1 MYLSK
6 IIYTMKNISSL
17 IPYKTQSYSLI
28 PYKTQSYPLIPYKI
42 KNEKIDININIK
54 NRMKIITISV
64 FSTCICYKTI
74 EYYIIYDQ
82 IKVIQS

>member
-42 KNEKIDININIK
+42 KNEKIDINIK
-54 NRMKIITISV
+54 NRIKIITISV

-74 EYYIIYDQ
+74 EFYIIYNQ

>member
-28 PYKTQSYPLIPYKI
+28 PYKTVSLLIDFDKSRIISVHAIHRDYDWFSI
-42 KNEKIDININIK
+42 VYDEIK
-54 NRMKIITISV
+54 NRK
-64 FSTCICYKTI
+64 
-74 EYYIIYDQ
+74 
-82 IKVIQS
+82 

>member
-17 IPYKTQSYSLI
+17 IPYKTQSYPLI
-28 PYKTQSYPLIPYKI
+28 PYKSQSYPLIPYKM
-42 KNEKIDININIK
+42 KNEKIDIDINIK
-54 NRMKIITISV
+54 NRIKIISV
-64 FSTCICYKTI
+64 FLTCICYKTI
-74 EYYIIYDQ
+74 KYYIIYNH

>member
-6 IIYTMKNISSL
+6 IIYTMKNIS
-17 IPYKTQSYSLI
+17 SLI

-42 KNEKIDININIK
+42 KNEKIDINIK
-54 NRMKIITISV
+54 NRIKIISV
-64 FSTCICYKTI
+64 FLTCICYKTI
-74 EYYIIYDQ
+74 KYYIIYNH

>member
-6 IIYTMKNISSL
+6 IMYTMKNISSL
-17 IPYKTQSYSLI
+17 IPYKTQSYPLI
-28 PYKTQSYPLIPYKI
+28 PYKSQSYPLIPYKI
-42 KNEKIDININIK
+42 KNEKIDIDINIK
-54 NRMKIITISV
+54 NRIKIIMISV

-74 EYYIIYDQ
+74 EFYIIYNN

>member
-28 PYKTQSYPLIPYKI
+28 PYKSQSYSLIPYKI
-42 KNEKIDININIK
+42 KNEKIDINIK
-54 NRMKIITISV
+54 NRIKIITISV

-74 EYYIIYDQ
+74 EFYIIYNQ